1 MFPTLKAGFLA
12 VAASFLFLFPLST
25 GTTPCGISE
34 TESIIIRDKDGSSAS
49 ILKEMGDT
57 FYLECTI
64 GGASSRNVPD
74 PWYLVNG
81 DVVMN
86 SSRVFVSVNR
96 LYFSPFH
103 VSDQGQYQCYCR
115 EDTTQRSPEIIIYA
129 TPPKTDTPP
138 LPLIAMTG
146 DNVTFGCPLQFIKYS
161 DIPLSYKVS
170 WDISNNSVIVMD
182 STPRIPGVVFDRQTL
197 NLTILDLAKAESYT
211 CRITSGGSI
220 NFDATIASDP
230 VRILLLE
237 PRRISV
243 SLSPSIVVSGEQV
256 SITCSP
262 DGPLY
267 NEQYSIQV
275 ANEGQTVATYTNRQA
290 LHRVS
295 SSSLNV
301 TCVAT
306 QVSNAT
312 ADTKMLRNKATGTVC
327 VVDTPQLSREIPTSM
342 DGCIQRLLV
351 SYKQNC
357 EPMELWYIV
366 TVNQN
371 ESCPAN
377 LNGRQAEVHEHRE
390 FDVDLTGLP
399 LDGTRVDL
407 YVRAWRRYGG
417 VDGKCSPA
425 VKLQRADPKCFNNN
439 STENSPAI
447 IAGSIAGI
455 IIFCLCLL
463 VLLGICVCYFCCRNF
478 KPKSGEYSMDRERRE
493 NDRLREQNRL
503 TALRERERSIA
514 DGEEKQSIAD
524 GEEKQ

>member
-327 VVDTPQLSREIPTSM
+327 VVDTPQLSGERLTFVNI
-342 DGCIQRLLV
+342 DGCVQRLLV
-351 SYKQNC
+351 SYEQNC

-377 LNGRQAEVHEHRE
+377 LNGKMAEVHEHRE

-425 VKLQRADPKCFNNN
+425 VKLQRAERICFDIL
-439 STENSPAI
+439 SI
-447 IAGSIAGI
+447 GQIAGI
-455 IIFCLCLL
+455 AVASFIVGIYISISL
-463 VLLGICVCYFCCRNF
+463 ICVLCICFCYFCCRNF
-478 KPKSGEYSMDRERRE
+478 KPKSGDYSMGRERLE
-493 NDRLREQNRL
+493 NDRLREKKQ
-503 TALRERERSIA
+503 SIA